1 MTVLRWP
8 AAAGRFFYGFIV
20 GDDWSVAVVMLL
32 ALAVTAVLVANG
44 IDAWWLVPPLAV
56 VMTGVALRRR
66 LASDQKQKTQRMEL
80 R

>member
-1 MTVLRWP
+1 MTVVRWL
-8 AAAGRFFYGFIV
+8 AAVGRFFYRFVV

-32 ALAVTAVLVANG
+32 ALAVTAVLIANG

-56 VMTGVALRRR
+56 VMTGVALWRRR
-66 LASDQKQKTQRMEL
+66 ASDQHKETQRMES